1 MATSKPDPTPR
12 ADARRNRERMLDA
25 AAVVLSRRAD
35 ASLVEI
41 ADEAQLSRATAYRHF
56 ADVESIRAALAEEAE
71 AIGRDLLRDK
81 LARLYADDGAQVS
94 VLDEILEIL
103 QAALPLEHRWTAVI
117 SGQPVHDEGLIKTFA
132 PMARA
137 FLLRG
142 QGRGEFRDD
151 LDLDVVSEGLI
162 AITMYAV
169 RRVHSDGLAPERAL
183 SIVQPYLHGLTRGAR
198 RPEATG

>member
-1 MATSKPDPTPR
+1 MAISKPDPTPR

-25 AAVVLSRRAD
+25 AAVVLSRDGD
-35 ASLVEI
+35 ASLADI
-41 ADEAQLSRATAYRHF
+41 ADEAKLSRATAYRHF
-56 ADVESIRAALAEEAE
+56 ADVESIRAALASEAE

-81 LARLYADDGAQVS
+81 LARLYSDDGAQTS
-94 VLDEILEIL
+94 VLDEITEIL
-103 QAALPLEHRWTAVI
+103 QVAIPLEHRWTAAI

-142 QGRGEFRDD
+142 QGRGEFRED

-162 AITMYAV
+162 AITLYAV
-169 RRVHSDGLAPERAL
+169 RRVHSDGLAPDRAL
-183 SIVQPYLHGLTRGAR
+183 GIIDPYLRGLTRGGR
-198 RPEATG
+198 